1 MKCLTILVICAMPW
15 ISLGCGGLLPSS
27 PMPQTPPMLQSPG
40 AGGPIG
46 IAKQGLEIAGPE
58 SLWSYA
64 WLSVLLVLFFP
75 QVRKPVASLWSA
87 FFRALA
93 APLVAIH
100 RKFDSKE
107 K

>member
-1 MKCLTILVICAMPW
+1 MKCLTILAICSMPW

-27 PMPQTPPMLQSPG
+27 PMPQSPG

-46 IAKQGLEIAGPE
+46 LAQQGLEIASPQ

-64 WLSVLLVLFFP
+64 WLSILLVLFFP
-75 QVRKPVASLWSA
+75 QVRRPVTALWSA
-87 FFRALA
+87 VFRALA
-93 APLVAIH
+93 VPFIAIR
-100 RKFDSKE
+100 RKFDSRK